1 MARNAWKLVA
11 VALLAAGA
19 IATAAP
25 LRATPA
31 PATQDTLET
40 RPASADQICTDA
52 KVGETLGGNPNG
64 CREYLDACLDEL
76 TSAQRA
82 EWHRSVDACLADPNT
97 ALFRCYAQV
106 PWC

>member
-1 MARNAWKLVA
+1 MARNAWKFVA

-25 LRATPA
+25 LETTAGPTA
-31 PATQDTLET
+31 QNAVET

-52 KVGETLGGNPNG
+52 AVGETLGGDPNG

-76 TSAQRA
+76 TTSQRA

-97 ALFRCYAQV
+97 ALFRCYAKV